1 MIVAS
6 GWRLEPF
13 SVTCDFEKA
22 LHNAVI
28 GQFKGCKLNGCLFH
42 WKQAIRRKMLALKID
57 GEQISMA
64 MTKFVL
70 DVLTVIPP
78 NEILSKGIPY
88 VKSIIEKELVKQSD
102 KDKWKLFWET
112 YFIKYWMSSESFIK
126 CWNIHSEDDSHLDLQ
141 NRTNN
146 ALERYNRTLNDKF
159 SSPHPSL
166 LQFVTTMEEEGR
178 LQVRRLDDIRN
189 GKVEP
194 PKNKGSTLF
203 EPPLCYMNFEP
214 PQE

>member
-1 MIVAS
+1 
-6 GWRLEPF
+6 
-13 SVTCDFEKA
+13 
-22 LHNAVI
+22 
-28 GQFKGCKLNGCLFH
+28 
-42 WKQAIRRKMLALKID
+42 
-57 GEQISMA
+57 
-64 MTKFVL
+64 
-70 DVLTVIPP
+70 
-78 NEILSKGIPY
+78 
-88 VKSIIEKELVKQSD
+88 
-102 KDKWKLFWET
+102 
-112 YFIKYWMSSESFIK
+112 MSSERFIK
-126 CWNIHSEDDSHLDLQ
+126 CWNIYSEDDSHLDLQ

-166 LQFVTTMEEEGR
+166 LQFVTTMEEESR
-178 LQVRRLDDIRN
+178 FQVRRLDDIRN

>member
-1 MIVAS
+1 MIVVS

-28 GQFKGCKLNGCLFH
+28 GQVKGYKLNGYLFH
-42 WKQAIRRKMLALKID
+42 WKQAIRRKMIALKID
-57 GEQISMA
+57 PEQISMA
-64 MTKFVL
+64 MTKYVL

-112 YFIKYWMSSESFIK
+112 YFIKYWMSSERFIK

-141 NRTNN
+141 NRTNI
-146 ALERYNRTLNDKF
+146 ALERYNRTLNDKL

-194 PKNKGSTLF
+194 PKLQGSTLF
-203 EPPLCYMNFEP
+203 EPSLCYMNFEP
-214 PQE
+214 QK